1 MQSLRRQR
9 RLASLVSRWLLITGV
24 AWCHVYGT
32 GGASANESAP
42 LIDPSVRGATNRGP
56 TRVLVE
62 LRMPPSSDA
71 ASSSGSAIA
80 SAQREMLSRLPPSHF
95 SVVRRFETV
104 PFLALEIDADA
115 LQALENM
122 GDLVTRIVPDR
133 LLTPAQP

>member
-1 MQSLRRQR
+1 MQSRPFER
-9 RLASLVSRWLLITGV
+9 RLASLASGWLLITGV
-24 AWCHVYGT
+24 ACCHVHGA
-32 GGASANESAP
+32 GGVSAYESSP
-42 LIDPSVRGATNRGP
+42 LIDPEVRGATSRGR

-71 ASSSGSAIA
+71 ASSLGSAIA
-80 SAQREMLSRLPPSHF
+80 PAQREVLSRLPPSHF

-115 LQALENM
+115 LQTLETM

-133 LLTPAQP
+133 LLAPARP